1 MPDGGLDIRPKA
13 RDVARLA
20 TMPCPTGSLSRA
32 KMMGIVLVACLRA
45 VITGVLL
52 ATMRS
57 GAALTN
63 SVT

>member
-1 MPDGGLDIRPKA
+1 
-13 RDVARLA
+13 
-20 TMPCPTGSLSRA
+20 
-32 KMMGIVLVACLRA
+32 MGIVLVACLRA

-57 GAALTN
+57 GAALTS